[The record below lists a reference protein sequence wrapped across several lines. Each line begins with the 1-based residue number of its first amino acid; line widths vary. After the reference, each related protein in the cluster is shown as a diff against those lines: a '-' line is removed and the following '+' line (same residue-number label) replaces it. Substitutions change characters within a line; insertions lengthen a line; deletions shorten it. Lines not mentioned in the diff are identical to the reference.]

1 MRRSLDV
8 LFSGSR
14 LSSSARSSDMV
25 VDGGSA
31 RERVGGRPVPAKLVT
46 RTLILL
52 GAILDMGGCTLRC
65 DAMATA
71 KDDSE

>member
-1 MRRSLDV
+1 VRRSREV
-8 LFSGSR
+8 LFSGRR
-14 LSSSARSSDMV
+14 LESSERSSDMV

-31 RERVGGRPVPAKLVT
+31 RERVGGRPVPAKLVM

-65 DAMATA
+65 DAMAMTRMI
-71 KDDSE
+71 E